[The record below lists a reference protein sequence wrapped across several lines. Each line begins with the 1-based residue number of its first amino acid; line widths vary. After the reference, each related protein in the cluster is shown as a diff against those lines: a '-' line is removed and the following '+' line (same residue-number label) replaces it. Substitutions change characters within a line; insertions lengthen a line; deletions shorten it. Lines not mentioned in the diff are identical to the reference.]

1 MGQPIARIVVVRNLA
16 DFDNGSLGCYNLAD
30 IGFGE
35 AVSITLLLVDIGAV
49 AEEEGMLDRRLCFL
63 YRFLA

>member
-1 MGQPIARIVVVRNLA
+1 MGQPVARIVVVRNLA
-16 DFDNGSLGCYNLAD
+16 DFVIGGGYNLAG

-49 AEEEGMLDRRLCFL
+49 AEEVGKLDRRPCFL